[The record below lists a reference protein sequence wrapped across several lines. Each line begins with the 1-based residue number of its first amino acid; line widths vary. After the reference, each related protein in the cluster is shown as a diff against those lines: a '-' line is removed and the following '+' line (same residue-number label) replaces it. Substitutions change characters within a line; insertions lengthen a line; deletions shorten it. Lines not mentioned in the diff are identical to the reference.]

1 MTAKNRTK
9 KHHSQKRKYKEIIVQ
24 TFLELLNQVKL
35 YHWKTHDYAVHKAT
49 DELYTKLDDDI
60 DKFIEVLLG
69 KDASRIHHSKSHVT
83 PCSNTHQIKK
93 KIHEYQDFLLHM
105 NQVLDPIRDTD
116 LLNIR
121 DEILADLNQFLYLL
135 TLNGGGMMLPVRT

>member
-69 KDASRIHHSKSHVT
+69 KDGSRIPSKCTITIYDDIENTPRFMKKMDNFKMFLMNMNHV
-83 PCSNTHQIKK
+83 
-93 KIHEYQDFLLHM
+93 F
-105 NQVLDPIRDTD
+105 DTEKDSD

-121 DEILADLNQFLYLL
+121 DEILGHVNQFLYLL
-135 TLNGGGMMLPVRT
+135 TLR